1 MRRIADLLW
10 QPRSTMAALVARPQ
24 FLLPWLLV
32 LAIWLVPAA
41 WLLST
46 SVGRQAVVDE
56 QVRMTES
63 FGGQIDDAAYEQL
76 RQSPPW
82 SIYAISGGRTLL
94 APPVTVLVALGLM
107 LLARLDGSTL
117 RLRSA
122 LSVVVA
128 ATLVLAVR
136 EALMTPVFALRE
148 SITNATNLAA
158 LVPSVDEGS
167 LAARF
172 LGTIDVFA
180 LWWTWLLALG
190 VSSASGRPVR
200 RYLLRLMAVYLGLA
214 ALLAG
219 MMAFGGGS

>member
-24 FLLPWLLV
+24 FLLPWLVV
-32 LAIWLVPAA
+32 LAVWLVPAA

-46 SVGRQAVVDE
+46 PVGLQAVVDE

-63 FGGQIDDAAYEQL
+63 FGGRVDDAAYEQL

-82 SIYAISGGRTLL
+82 TTYAISGGRALL
-94 APPVTVLVALGLM
+94 APPVTVLVAFGLM
-107 LLARLDGSTL
+107 LLARLDGAPL
-117 RLRSA
+117 RLPSA

-128 ATLVLAVR
+128 ATVVLALR
-136 EALMTPVFALRE
+136 EALMTPVFVLRE
-148 SITNATNLAA
+148 SITSATNLAA
-158 LVPSVDEGS
+158 LLPSVDEGS
-167 LAARF
+167 VAARF

-190 VSSASGRPVR
+190 VSSASGRPAR
-200 RYLLRLMAVYLGLA
+200 RYLLRLVAVYLGMA
-214 ALLAG
+214 ALIAG
-219 MMAFGGGS
+219 VMAFGGGS